1 MPEVAVSAPGT
12 PTWIDVST
20 KDVDGAVA
28 FYEGVFGW
36 QTVDP
41 GPDAGGYRLFK
52 KNGKDVAGI
61 GPTQDPNQPPA
72 WSVYIAT
79 ENADATA
86 EKVKQAGGNVIA
98 PPFDVLKSGRMA
110 VFQDPTGAFI
120 SVWQAN
126 EMKGSELM
134 DEPGT
139 LAWAELNTRGVDNAK
154 GFYKQVFGWGDK
166 TSESQQ
172 GQPPYTEWQLNG
184 KSIAGGMEIG
194 PSGIN
199 LPAQVPPH
207 WLVYIGSADVD
218 ATTKKA
224 KDLGGKVN
232 MEPADFPGG
241 RFSVITDPTGAVFGI
256 LKMSPSS

>member
-166 TSESQQ
+166 PAALHRVAAQREEHCRRHGDRTERDQPAVAGAPALARLHRFGRRRRHHQEGQ
-172 GQPPYTEWQLNG
+172 GPRWQG
-184 KSIAGGMEIG
+184 EHGAGG
-194 PSGIN
+194 
-199 LPAQVPPH
+199 LPGRQVQRHHRPDGRCVRHPEDEPK
-207 WLVYIGSADVD
+207 LV
-218 ATTKKA
+218 KQ
-224 KDLGGKVN
+224 
-232 MEPADFPGG
+232 EH
-241 RFSVITDPTGAVFGI
+241 
-256 LKMSPSS
+256 

>member
-166 TSESQQ
+166 TSESSR
-172 GQPPYTEWQLNG
+172 PT
-184 KSIAGGMEIG
+184 
-194 PSGIN
+194 PSGSSTGRA
-199 LPAQVPPH
+199 LPAAWRSDRAGSTCRRRCPRTGSSTSVRQTSTPPPRRPR
-207 WLVYIGSADVD
+207 
-218 ATTKKA
+218 T
-224 KDLGGKVN
+224 
-232 MEPADFPGG
+232 
-241 RFSVITDPTGAVFGI
+241 SVAR
-256 LKMSPSS
+256 